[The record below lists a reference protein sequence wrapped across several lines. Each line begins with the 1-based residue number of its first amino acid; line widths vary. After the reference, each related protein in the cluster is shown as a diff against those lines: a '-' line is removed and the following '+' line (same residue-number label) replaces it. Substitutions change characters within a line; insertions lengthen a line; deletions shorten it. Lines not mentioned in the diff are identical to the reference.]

1 MWSRSQRNSQP
12 SPQMSTRQLAASGNV
27 DAIMDTDY
35 DEMEEIINQILDNQN
50 QVGCN
55 ERCDDTNRLN
65 CKKKKMKCIYD
76 KIVSKFSLNGKYPA
90 RIALNII
97 LSPAFQKFIHQQM
110 ATYSANVLKKTLT
123 KFSSPEFAGNIDKHV
138 GDFKQILLDLNAE
151 IENDPDAA
159 FGNSKRKQKVTC
171 KKAVKKSTVKKPTLK
186 RQRSVKTATAKHSPK
201 QKATPKRQRSVKTAK
216 QKATPKRQRSVKTA
230 TVKHSPKQKI
240 RKQPSRNAKTRC
252 T

>member
-1 MWSRSQRNSQP
+1 
-12 SPQMSTRQLAASGNV
+12 
-27 DAIMDTDY
+27 
-35 DEMEEIINQILDNQN
+35 
-50 QVGCN
+50 
-55 ERCDDTNRLN
+55 
-65 CKKKKMKCIYD
+65 
-76 KIVSKFSLNGKYPA
+76 
-90 RIALNII
+90 
-97 LSPAFQKFIHQQM
+97 M

-171 KKAVKKSTVKKPTLK
+171 KKAVKKSTVKK
-186 RQRSVKTATAKHSPK
+186 
-201 QKATPKRQRSVKTAK
+201 
-216 QKATPKRQRSVKTA
+216 ATPKRQRSVKTA